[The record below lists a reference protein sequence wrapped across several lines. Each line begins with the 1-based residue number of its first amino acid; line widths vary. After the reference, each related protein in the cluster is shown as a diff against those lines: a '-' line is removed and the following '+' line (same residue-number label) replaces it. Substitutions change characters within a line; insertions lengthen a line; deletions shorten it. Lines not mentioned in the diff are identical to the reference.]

1 MLDGFDGESLIQGL
15 SGRGCSELTSVGL
28 EFRGEQ
34 IPRWLCRSFFIFV
47 NERSYML
54 ADSDAL
60 SEMIVIRDDLQVL
73 YEMSWRFQ

>member
-15 SGRGCSELTSVGL
+15 SGRGCSELTSVEL

-34 IPRWLCRSFFIFV
+34 ILRWLCRSFFIFV

-73 YEMSWRFQ
+73 YEMSWRF